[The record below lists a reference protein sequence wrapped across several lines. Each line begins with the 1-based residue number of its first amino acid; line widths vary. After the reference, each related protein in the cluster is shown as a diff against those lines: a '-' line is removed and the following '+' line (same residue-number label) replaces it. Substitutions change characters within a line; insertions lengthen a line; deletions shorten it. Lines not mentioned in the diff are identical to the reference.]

1 MSHPSIHCKPE
12 EEKLRDYISSLS
24 KDFNR
29 LREENSKLLALIK
42 NVFEWDHTELINKDE
57 CKEDSAEFIKMLDV
71 LFNYYKDVT
80 NGNKK

>member
-12 EEKLRDYISSLS
+12 EEKLRGYISSLS

-42 NVFEWDHTELINKDE
+42 NVFEWDYTELINKDE
-57 CKEDSAEFIKMLDV
+57 YKEDSTEFIKMLDV